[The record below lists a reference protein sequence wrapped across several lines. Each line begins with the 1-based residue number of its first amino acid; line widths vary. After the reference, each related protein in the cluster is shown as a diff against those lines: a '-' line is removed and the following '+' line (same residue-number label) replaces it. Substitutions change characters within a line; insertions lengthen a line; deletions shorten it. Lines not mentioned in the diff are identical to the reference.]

1 MNLQQLHYIIAV
13 DKFRSFAKAA
23 ENRGVT
29 QPTLSKM
36 IANLK
41 LFTNAQVTE
50 GPTGTAEFR
59 ALFPESNLFDRT
71 PAASVKYLSCS
82 INANGYP
89 SGMQLNPGDPISA
102 AFSQYAKAT
111 NPTVI
116 RPMITIFE

>member
-1 MNLQQLHYIIAV
+1 MAAHPLEGSNVTGWYVPCGAQL
-13 DKFRSFAKAA
+13 
-23 ENRGVT
+23 EEWG
-29 QPTLSKM
+29 KM